1 MGCAGKPDPHQHV
14 SDVETALTPL
24 LRDQPDLMIVQGDTS
39 SALGGARAAAAAG
52 VPLAHV
58 EAGLR
63 TGDPAL
69 PWPEEDYRVEIDAI
83 ADLLFAPTNLSA
95 RNLARENLTGEIHVT
110 GNTSI
115 DALLGVVSDLPGAR
129 VRERHLPSVLVT
141 CHRRESWGDGILSIA
156 SAIGQLAA
164 MGVATFDVI
173 VPPNPHVAQTLR
185 DCLHGLANVTL
196 RPPFGHPQ
204 LLQRMRD
211 CDLVLSDS
219 GGIQE
224 EAPVL
229 GIPLLILRDKTERPE
244 GILTGN
250 MRLVGTDAARI
261 VDEVCR
267 LLTDPLAY
275 SAMCKK
281 ALPYGDGRAAPR
293 IAAIIEQWLN
303 ASRLPGANPLRYG
316 SL

>member
-1 MGCAGKPDPHQHV
+1 
-14 SDVETALTPL
+14 
-24 LRDQPDLMIVQGDTS
+24 
-39 SALGGARAAAAAG
+39 
-52 VPLAHV
+52 
-58 EAGLR
+58 
-63 TGDPAL
+63 
-69 PWPEEDYRVEIDAI
+69 
-83 ADLLFAPTNLSA
+83 
-95 RNLARENLTGEIHVT
+95 
-110 GNTSI
+110 
-115 DALLGVVSDLPGAR
+115 
-129 VRERHLPSVLVT
+129 
-141 CHRRESWGDGILSIA
+141 
-156 SAIGQLAA
+156 
-164 MGVATFDVI
+164 
-173 VPPNPHVAQTLR
+173 
-185 DCLHGLANVTL
+185 
-196 RPPFGHPQ
+196 
-204 LLQRMRD
+204 MRD

-250 MRLVGTDAARI
+250 NRLVGTDAARI

-281 ALPYGDGRAAPR
+281 ALPYGDGCAAPR

>member
-1 MGCAGKPDPHQHV
+1 M
-14 SDVETALTPL
+14 
-24 LRDQPDLMIVQGDTS
+24 
-39 SALGGARAAAAAG
+39 
-52 VPLAHV
+52 
-58 EAGLR
+58 
-63 TGDPAL
+63 
-69 PWPEEDYRVEIDAI
+69 
-83 ADLLFAPTNLSA
+83 
-95 RNLARENLTGEIHVT
+95 
-110 GNTSI
+110 
-115 DALLGVVSDLPGAR
+115 
-129 VRERHLPSVLVT
+129 
-141 CHRRESWGDGILSIA
+141 SIA

-244 GILTGN
+244 GIATGN

-275 SAMCKK
+275 STMCKK